1 MNVLGGLLLCIIA
14 GAVCVLLMGYKPE
27 FSLAVVVAASVI
39 ILGVVLKEIVP
50 EMKKISALIEKTEL
64 DSGYFKVALKALGIC
79 YITSFASDI
88 CRDFGQSALASKAEL
103 IGKCAIFLI
112 CLPLLSNIVE
122 IALSFIGE
130 I

>member
-1 MNVLGGLLLCIIA
+1 M
-14 GAVCVLLMGYKPE
+14 LMGYRPE
-27 FSLAVVVAASVI
+27 FSLAVVVAVGVI
-39 ILGVVLKEIVP
+39 ILGAVIKEIAP

-103 IGKCAIFLI
+103 IGKCAIFII
-112 CLPLLSNIVE
+112 CLPLIGNIVE